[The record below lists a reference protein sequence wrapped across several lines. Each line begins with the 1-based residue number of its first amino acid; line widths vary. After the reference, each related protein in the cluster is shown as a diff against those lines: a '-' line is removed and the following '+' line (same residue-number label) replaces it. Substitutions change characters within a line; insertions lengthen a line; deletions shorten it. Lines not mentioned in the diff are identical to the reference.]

1 MKPFTNKHSHEAKER
16 AALMNDMPIDN
27 RGVGQMNTS
36 ALLDAGHG
44 GKGHPHDPKQKDVK
58 KPIVSVPAS
67 DLEGNFYNIDVRA
80 GSPYEKMSENLNVV
94 PSALRP
100 GPPFTEETDYRTTG
114 ISLKERAKRLNA
126 AKERERGL

>member
-44 GKGHPHDPKQKDVK
+44 GKGHPHPKQKDVN
-58 KPIVSVPAS
+58 KPIVNIKAS
-67 DLEGNFYNIDVRA
+67 DSLGNMYGIDVRS
-80 GSPYEKMSENLNVV
+80 GSAYEKMYKDLGAV
-94 PSALRP
+94 PSAFRP
-100 GPPFTEETDYRTTG
+100 GQGFTEGTDPRTSG
-114 ISLKERAKRLNA
+114 LSKEEKAKRLKDA
-126 AKERERGL
+126 QTRPGGF

>member
-44 GKGHPHDPKQKDVK
+44 GKGHPHPKQKDVN
-58 KPIVSVPAS
+58 KPIVNIKAS
-67 DLEGNFYNIDVRA
+67 DSLGNMYGIDVRS
-80 GSPYEKMSENLNVV
+80 GSAYEKMYQE
-94 PSALRP
+94 
-100 GPPFTEETDYRTTG
+100 
-114 ISLKERAKRLNA
+114 I
-126 AKERERGL
+126 